1 MKLDCY
7 KLNYYSKKLYYK
19 NGIDE
24 SIYPPDLGPEA
35 WARKKKL
42 DLFAQ
47 LKAEGCSSETAL
59 EALGLTKSRYYRW
72 LNEFKIHGIA
82 GLESKS
88 RCPNKSRTPLWSNK
102 LEEQVLV
109 LRRNNPMWGKAKI
122 HTILQRDHGI
132 ITSQSTIGRII
143 TKFIKLGKIQA
154 ADFYYKHKFYRSRQ
168 FNNHAKR
175 WKRGMKATKP
185 GELLQIDHMSISII
199 VGTTVKHFKAVCPI
213 TKLTTEQVYSSATS
227 TAASKFL
234 DHVIQS
240 LPFPVYSIQVD
251 GGSEFMGEFEEKCK
265 NLGIPL
271 YVLPPRSPEY
281 NGNVERGNS
290 TVKYE
295 FYVQYTGPLGMH
307 VLRKNLQRYVG
318 TYNSYRPHQALQN
331 LTPLQYYHK
340 ISGGTQSHM

>member
-7 KLNYYSKKLYYK
+7 KLNYYSKRLYYK
-19 NGIDE
+19 SGIDE
-24 SIYPPDLGPEA
+24 SIYSPDLGPEA

-47 LKAEGCSSETAL
+47 LKAEGCSSETAF

-82 GLESKS
+82 GLENKS
-88 RCPNKSRTPLWSNK
+88 RCPNKSRTPLWSK
-102 LEEQVLV
+102 QLEEQVLV

-122 HTILQRDHGI
+122 HTILQRDHGVT
-132 ITSQSTIGRII
+132 TSQSTIGRII
-143 TKFIKLGKIQA
+143 SKLLKQGKIQA
-154 ADFYYKHKFYRSRQ
+154 ADFYYKHKFYKARR

-185 GELLQIDHMSISII
+185 GELLQIDHMSITL
-199 VGTTVKHFKAVCPI
+199 VAGTIVKHFKAVCPI
-213 TKLTTEQVYSSATS
+213 TKFTTEQVYGSATS
-227 TAASKFL
+227 VVASKFL
-234 DHVIQS
+234 EHVKQT
-240 LPFPVYSIQVD
+240 LPFPIHSIQVD

-265 NLGIPL
+265 DLGIPL
-271 YVLPPRSPEY
+271 FVLPPRSPEY

-295 FYVQYTGPLGMH
+295 FYVQYTGPLGLH
-307 VLRKNLQRYVG
+307 VLRKNLQKYVG
-318 TYNSYRPHQALQN
+318 SYNSYRPHQALQN
-331 LTPLQYYHK
+331 LTPLQYYQQTW
-340 ISGGTQSHM
+340 GGTQSHM